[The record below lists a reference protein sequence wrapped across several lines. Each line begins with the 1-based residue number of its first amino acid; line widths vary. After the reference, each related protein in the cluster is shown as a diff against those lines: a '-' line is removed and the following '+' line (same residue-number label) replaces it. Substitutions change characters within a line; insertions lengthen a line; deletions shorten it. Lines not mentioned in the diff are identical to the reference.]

1 MLSWQE
7 LVNRR
12 KWLKIRA
19 IYTIWRDF
27 RKSGGFRLWPRRRQK
42 YSPDWRKKRKCIHS
56 RQERRRQAPSAAKA
70 GNSFAAK
77 MISPKVEAF

>member
-27 RKSGGFRLWPRRRQK
+27 RKSGGFRLWPHRRQK
-42 YSPDWRKKRKCIHS
+42 YSPNWRKKRGLIHL
-56 RQERRRQAPSAAKA
+56 QQKRRRPPPPRRPEIL
-70 GNSFAAK
+70 FAAK